1 MVSSWSKILRACASC
16 AFAFSAGE
24 EVVDGEVAGAVV
36 VMFVEG
42 EGAAAGG
49 GIVPDGAAVDEGI
62 VGGVPGIVVVAAVV
76 DGDVCAS
83 VARSAEDAVVASEVV
98 TRAVPANAK
107 MLQAATVAS
116 CRRRAF
122 IEDPF
127 KGNGGR
133 MRRQDVPIV
142 ASDPADRQHDDFAE
156 APVVS
161 VDACTDRAC
170 SACRGC
176 RRNAETG
183 AQSRPT
189 LAAAACAGGSRGLAF
204 LFPGG

>member
-1 MVSSWSKILRACASC
+1 MVSSWSKILRASASC

-24 EVVDGEVAGAVV
+24 DVVDGEVAAVV
-36 VMFVEG
+36 VFVEG
-42 EGAAAGG
+42 EGVAAGG

-62 VGGVPGIVVVAAVV
+62 VGGAPGIVVVVAVV
-76 DGDVCAS
+76 DGNVCAS
-83 VARSAEDAVVASEVV
+83 VARSAEDAAVASEVV
-98 TRAVPANAK
+98 AHAVPANAK
-107 MLQAATVAS
+107 KLDVATVAS

-133 MRRQDVPIV
+133 TPPRRSDRCK
-142 ASDPADRQHDDFAE
+142 DPADRQHDDFAE
-156 APVVS
+156 AQVVS
-161 VDACTDRAC
+161 ADACTDRPC

-176 RRNAETG
+176 RRDAETG

-189 LAAAACAGGSRGLAF
+189 LAAAACVGGSRGLAF
-204 LFPGG
+204 LFPAG